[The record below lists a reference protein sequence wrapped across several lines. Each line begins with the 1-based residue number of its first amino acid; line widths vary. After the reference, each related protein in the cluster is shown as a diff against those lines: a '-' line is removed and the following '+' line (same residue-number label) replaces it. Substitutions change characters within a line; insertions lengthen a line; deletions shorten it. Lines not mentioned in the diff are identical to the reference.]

1 MKRQTVGRRPGE
13 RHLSKRQPAARAQ
26 RGASLI
32 IVVILLVVLM
42 ISALALVR
50 SSETVGAVAGNV
62 AFKQAATEA
71 SDVGIAEASG
81 WLTGL
86 TNTELAAAGKY
97 YAARQNVDGYG
108 LPVIDWGPVPERS
121 VNAFKVQYVV
131 ERMCQGPLPVTSVKT
146 QCLTGQDQTS
156 GSKKVGSPSYSG
168 STAVFYRVT
177 VRVKGPRNSE
187 SFVQSLLSK

>member
-1 MKRQTVGRRPGE
+1 MRRAPTID
-13 RHLSKRQPAARAQ
+13 AQ

-32 IVVILLVVLM
+32 IVVVLLVVLM

-71 SDVGIAEASG
+71 SDVGVADASG
-81 WLTGL
+81 WLAAL
-86 TNTELAAAGKY
+86 ANADAAAPGVY
-97 YAARQNVDGYG
+97 YATRQNVDGYG
-108 LPVIDWGPVPERS
+108 LPVIDWSAAPERV

-146 QCLTGQDQTS
+146 QCLTAQDQTA

>member
-1 MKRQTVGRRPGE
+1 MNRQQGE
-13 RHLSKRQPAARAQ
+13 
-26 RGASLI
+26 SLI

-71 SDVGIAEASG
+71 GDVGIAAANG
-81 WLTGL
+81 WLTAL
-86 TNTELAAAGKY
+86 TNAEAAAAGVY
-97 YAARQNVDGYG
+97 YATRKRRRLPG
-108 LPVIDWGPVPERS
+108 LPAIDFDVDSGNRRQRLQGAVRRRAHVPGPAPGR
-121 VNAFKVQYVV
+121 Q
-131 ERMCQGPLPVTSVKT
+131 PDDPV
-146 QCLTGQDQTS
+146 CLTAQDQTG
-156 GSKKVGSPSYSG
+156 GSKKAGSPSYSG

-187 SFVQSLLSK
+187 SYVQSLLSK

>member
-1 MKRQTVGRRPGE
+1 MTRRPGAK
-13 RHLSKRQPAARAQ
+13 RHQAMNQ
-26 RGASLI
+26 QQGASLI

-71 SDVGIAEASG
+71 GDVGIAAANG
-81 WLTGL
+81 WLAAL
-86 TNTELAAAGKY
+86 TNAEAAAAGVY
-97 YAARQNVDGYG
+97 YATRQNVDGYG
-108 LPVIDWGPVPERS
+108 LPTIDWSVIPETA

-131 ERMCQGPLPVTSVKT
+131 ERMCQGPLPVASLTT
-146 QCLTGQDQTS
+146 QCLTAQDQAG
-156 GSKKVGSPSYSG
+156 GSKKAGSPSYSG

-187 SFVQSLLSK
+187 SYVQSLLSK

>member
-1 MKRQTVGRRPGE
+1 MKRLPGMRP
-13 RHLSKRQPAARAQ
+13 QQ
-26 RGASLI
+26 GASLI

-71 SDVGIAEASG
+71 GDVGIAAANG
-81 WLTGL
+81 WLAAL
-86 TNTELAAAGKY
+86 ANADAAAAGVY
-97 YAARQNVDGYG
+97 YATRQNVDGYG
-108 LPVIDWGPVPERS
+108 LPTIDWALIPETA

-131 ERMCQGPLPVTSVKT
+131 ERLCQGPLPVASVT
-146 QCLTGQDQTS
+146 AQCLTAQDQQS

-168 STAVFYRVT
+168 NTAVYYRVT